1 MSRVI
6 IRADKVAD
14 INRELKNVLYP
25 ITSDVPMISL
35 GNRGR
40 DSDTDNVQN
49 GIMVICHVDEL
60 SKMIRELTAL
70 RDVIADQTGVM
81 L

>member
-6 IRADKVAD
+6 IKADRVAE
-14 INRELKNVLYP
+14 INRGLQSRLYP
-25 ITSDVPMISL
+25 VTSNVPMISL

-40 DSDTDNVQN
+40 DADTDTVQN
-49 GIMVICHVDEL
+49 GIMVICHLDEL

-70 RDVIADQTGVM
+70 RDVIADQTGVI